1 MEALARQSAG
11 SAGAVLLS
19 CVADCVCPEIAL
31 VRLLQAQPDVEQLR
45 WALDRSSSQ
54 GTAELVDAVRRLID
68 ADPDGVR
75 RAAELLVDSQRIVEV
90 ASWFDAAVRKS
101 EEASVA
107 VYSFGSAKR
116 LESAT
121 NEVVELLNRWGVLRA
136 ESVILQIG
144 CGIGRFEAALAGR
157 VRRAHGID
165 VSPGMIEVARRRCRG
180 LSNVELEL
188 CSGRDFGGF
197 ADQTFDL
204 IYAIDSFPYVYEAG
218 GSVVDTHFREARRL
232 LGPHGDFVI
241 FNFSYRGDLGA
252 DRRDLE
258 RLAKLWGFDVLRN
271 GERPLCTWDGAGF
284 HLRVAD

>member
-1 MEALARQSAG
+1 MEALARQSSTDVAG
-11 SAGAVLLS
+11 VLVS
-19 CVADCVCPEIAL
+19 CVADGANPEITL
-31 VRLLQAQPDVEQLR
+31 VRLLQVQPDVEQLR
-45 WALDRSSSQ
+45 RTIDRSLSEA
-54 GTAELVDAVRRLID
+54 TAALADAVRRLID
-68 ADPDGVR
+68 ADTDGVR
-75 RAAELLVDSQRIVEV
+75 RAAELLVDSQHIVEV
-90 ASWFDAAVRKS
+90 ARWFDAAVRKS

-107 VYSFGSAKR
+107 VYSLGSAER

-121 NEVVELLNRWGVLRA
+121 NEVVALLGRWGVIHA

-180 LSNVELEL
+180 ISNVELEL
-188 CSGRDFGGF
+188 CTGRDFGDF
-197 ADQTFDL
+197 ADQSFDL

-232 LGPHGDFVI
+232 LGPRGDFVI

-258 RLAKLWGFDVLRN
+258 RLAKLWGFDLLRN